1 MNFAWLKSILPK
13 GIFGRT
19 ALILLLPVLTIQV
32 VVSVVFIQRHFE
44 GVTKQLT
51 ISVALELQYLI
62 NQINNSPNITVAT
75 RVIEDIAEP
84 LDLQVT
90 LIGAH
95 ERKNG
100 DVKNFTDLTG
110 ASVILA
116 LHSKLRAVS
125 YIDLSVNPRQVWL
138 HVTTNKGVFLIKFSR
153 ARVSAANPHQLL
165 VLMLVVSIL
174 ITLISFIFLKNQVRP
189 IRRLARAAEAFGKG
203 RNLPY
208 IIAGATEVRQAGQAF
223 LDMRNRI
230 ERQIEQRTLMLS
242 GVSHDLRTPLTRL
255 KLGLS
260 LVGDDA
266 ETHAL
271 VQDVNDMEQML
282 NEFLA
287 FARGDSLEET
297 SKIDPLEL
305 AKQVVSDARRGNGEV
320 ELVAP
325 AASDEFVLVPM
336 RENAVRRALDNLV
349 NNGLRYGSK
358 CRLSLT
364 YAADHIQFTVE
375 DNGPGISAD
384 YREKAVRPFERL
396 DIARNQN
403 RGTGVGLGL
412 AIATDIASSHG
423 GGLMLSDSDGMGGLR
438 VEFRLPK

>member
-1 MNFAWLKSILPK
+1 MLPK

-32 VVSVVFIQRHFE
+32 AVSVVFIQRHFE

-62 NQINNSPNITVAT
+62 NQINNSPDITAAT
-75 RVIEDIAEP
+75 RVIKDISGP

-95 ERKNG
+95 ERKIG
-100 DVKNFTDLTG
+100 DVKSVTDLTG
-110 ASVILA
+110 NSVILA
-116 LHSKLRAVS
+116 LHSKMRAVS
-125 YIDLSVNPRQVWL
+125 YIDLSVDPRQVWL

-165 VLMLVVSIL
+165 VLMAIVSIL

-189 IRRLARAAEAFGKG
+189 IRRLARAADAFGKG

-260 LVGDDA
+260 LLGDDP
-266 ETHAL
+266 ETLAL

-297 SKIDPLEL
+297 AKVDPRQL
-305 AKQVVSDARRGNGEV
+305 AEQAVSDARRGNGDV
-320 ELVAP
+320 DFIAP
-325 AASDEFVLVPM
+325 KTSDDQLLVPM
-336 RENAVRRALDNLV
+336 RENAVRRALDNLI

-358 CRLSLT
+358 CRLTLT

-375 DNGPGISAD
+375 DNGPGIPID

-423 GGLMLSDSDGMGGLR
+423 GVLMLSDSATLGGLR